1 MENIKDKNPKE
12 EVKTMAGKY
21 LDPKADLTFK
31 LVFGEHKDLVMS
43 LLNALLP
50 LEPDGQIVSV
60 EYWPSELVPENPGKK
75 DSVVDVR
82 CEDQQGRQFIVEMQL
97 YWNQYFKNRVL
108 LNASKAV
115 VKQLKEGEG
124 YNLIHPV
131 YCLNLIN
138 DIGFESEPD
147 EFYHDY
153 AIVNVAHSD
162 RIIEGLRFVFVELP
176 KFANKRVQS
185 DARISSV
192 EREQTRPKVKFR
204 PESIAEKKMAVLWL
218 RFLTEIN
225 KKTEEA
231 PAELLENEATRKALS
246 IVEKSAMSEDQLY
259 AYDKFW
265 MAVTDEEGFLEAR
278 YNRGLREGKAEAE
291 AKARQEILESARKMK
306 EDHLPVDAIAKYTGL
321 SADEVAAL

>member
-1 MENIKDKNPKE
+1 MDC
-12 EVKTMAGKY
+12 KY

-31 LVFGEHKDLVMS
+31 LVFGEHPDLVMS

-50 LEPDGQIVSV
+50 LEPDGQITTV
-60 EYWPSELVPENPGKK
+60 EYWPTEMVPENPGKK

-82 CEDQQGRQFIVEMQL
+82 CTDQKGRQFIVEMQL

-124 YNLIHPV
+124 YNLIQPV

-138 DIGFESEPD
+138 DIGFDSEPG

-176 KFANKRVQS
+176 KF
-185 DARISSV
+185 
-192 EREQTRPKVKFR
+192 R
-204 PESIAEKKMAVLWL
+204 PENIAQKRMAVLWL

-225 KKTEEA
+225 KKTQEA
-231 PAELLENEATRKALS
+231 PAELLENEKTRKALS
-246 IVEKSAMSEDQLY
+246 LVERAAMSDEQLD

-265 MAVTDEEGFLEAR
+265 MSVTDQEGFLEAR
-278 YNRGLREGKAEAE
+278 YNKGRAEGIAEGE
-291 AKARQEILESARKMK
+291 ANERMKNARSLKGNGVPL
-306 EDHLPVDAIAKYTGL
+306 DVIAKSLGL
-321 SADEVAAL
+321 TQEEVDKL

>member
-1 MENIKDKNPKE
+1 M
-12 EVKTMAGKY
+12 
-21 LDPKADLTFK
+21 DPKADLTFK

-204 PESIAEKKMAVLWL
+204 PVSIAEKKMAVLWL

-246 IVEKSAMSEDQLY
+246 IVEKSAMSEDQLH

>member
-1 MENIKDKNPKE
+1 MDC
-12 EVKTMAGKY
+12 KY

-31 LVFGEHKDLVMS
+31 LVFGEHPDLVMS

-50 LEPDGQIVSV
+50 LDDDGQITSV
-60 EYWPSELVPENPGKK
+60 EYATPQMIPENPAKK

-82 CEDQQGRQFIVEMQL
+82 CTDQQGRQFIVEMQL

-124 YNLIHPV
+124 YNLIQPV

-138 DIGFESEPD
+138 DIGFDSEPG

-176 KFANKRVQS
+176 KF
-185 DARISSV
+185 
-192 EREQTRPKVKFR
+192 R
-204 PESIAEKKMAVLWL
+204 PENIAQKRMAVLWL

-225 KKTEEA
+225 KKTQEA
-231 PAELLENEATRKALS
+231 PAELLENEKTRKALS
-246 IVEKSAMSEDQLY
+246 LVERAAMSDEQLD

-265 MAVTDEEGFLEAR
+265 MSVTDQEGFLEAR
-278 YNRGLREGKAEAE
+278 YNKGRAEGMAEGME
-291 AKARQEILESARKMK
+291 KG
-306 EDHLPVDAIAKYTGL
+306 IAKGVEKGIAEGEMNERMKNARSLKHNGVPLDVIAKSLGL
-321 SADEVAAL
+321 TQEEVDKL